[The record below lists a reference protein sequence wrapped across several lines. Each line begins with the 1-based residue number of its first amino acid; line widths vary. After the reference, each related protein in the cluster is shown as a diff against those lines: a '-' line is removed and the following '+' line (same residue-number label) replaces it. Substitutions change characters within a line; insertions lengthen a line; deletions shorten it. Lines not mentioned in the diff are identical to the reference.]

1 MADDCLGDIAALEK
15 SFVEQGYRE
24 GFHIFA
30 HAGHQSQAP
39 AQQFFRQFFADIAL
53 VAEQLADKTL
63 GQRGHR
69 SRIADIARGQFER
82 DDLTPMIEHQMQLEA
97 EKPAHAG
104 FSPSGQTRKN
114 PVFGDPPVVTD
125 RESGTVDVIDVGF
138 LSHTAGQKKS
148 QQSPHSF
155 GERDEAFIAGRMPK
169 IRAQELKNDAI
180 VERLEVLE
188 LRTVIEHHK
197 RHDFAVAKTGLR
209 SMLAVR
215 RVTIGHKI
223 GLPLRPD
230 LLAKVVKFAKSLH
243 KPIEHP
249 GLHTSC
255 WFGSLES
262 LKIHKML
269 IPSNPVTRVRLE
281 RATDLT
287 KIVTTVVLVWL
298 TGAAAVPDLTLIIF
312 VDAH

>member
-1 MADDCLGDIAALEK
+1 MADDCLGNIAAIEEG
-15 SFVEQGYRE
+15 FVEQGYRE
-24 GFHIFA
+24 EFHIFA
-30 HAGHQSQAP
+30 HAGHQRQAP

-53 VAEQLADKTL
+53 VAKQLADKTL

-69 SRIADIARGQFER
+69 SRIADIARGQFKR
-82 DDLTPMIEHQMQLEA
+82 DDLALMIEHQMQLEA
-97 EKPAHAG
+97 EEPAHAG
-104 FSPSGQTRKN
+104 FSPGGQTREN

-148 QQSPHSF
+148 QQGPHSF

-209 SMLAVR
+209 PMLAFR

-243 KPIEHP
+243 EPIEHP
-249 GLHTSC
+249 DLHTLY

-262 LKIHKML
+262 LKFHKML
-269 IPSNPVTRVRLE
+269 IPSNPVTRVIYGHDPGNLSRR
-281 RATDLT
+281 RALR
-287 KIVTTVVLVWL
+287 
-298 TGAAAVPDLTLIIF
+298 
-312 VDAH
+312 